1 MSDKNSAIGVFDSG
15 LGGLTAIK
23 QLRKI
28 LPDEKFIYFGDTGRV
43 PYGTRSFET
52 IKQYA
57 NDDLRFL
64 TGFDIKAA
72 VVACGTVS
80 AIALDS
86 LEHNFSL
93 PIIDAIRPACFTAAR
108 STRNSKI
115 AVFAT
120 PATIGN
126 GAFERN
132 LKTIDNNIQV
142 FPVACPMFVPLIEAG
157 YIDDNCTVTRIIAA
171 EYIEK
176 LNGTGVDT
184 LILGC
189 THYPIIASLIKSV
202 AEEILGT
209 ELNIIDS
216 GYEAALKT
224 KEVLKNAKLLADIS
238 CGKTEYFVSD
248 ETQNFKK
255 IASMFLGENAENVT
269 KVSIG

>member
-28 LPDEKFIYFGDTGRV
+28 LPDERFIYFGDTGRV

-57 NDDLRFL
+57 KDDLRFL

-86 LEHNFSL
+86 LEKDFGL
-93 PIIDAIRPACFTAAR
+93 PIVGAIKPACHAAVLA
-108 STRNSKI
+108 TQNSKI

-132 LKTIDNNIQV
+132 LKNIDSSLEV
-142 FPVACPMFVPLIEAG
+142 FPVACPMFVPLIESG
-157 YIDDNCTVTRIIAA
+157 YVSKDCKVTRIIAA

-176 LNGTGVDT
+176 LKNTGIDT

-189 THYPIIASLIKSV
+189 THYPIIAPLLKEV
-202 AEEILGT
+202 AEEILGH
-209 ELNIIDS
+209 EISIIDS
-216 GYEAALKT
+216 GHEAALKT
-224 KEVLKNAKLLADIS
+224 KEVLESADLIS
-238 CGKTEYFVSD
+238 DTGCGKTEYFVSD

-255 IASMFLGENAENVT
+255 IASMFLGETAENVT